1 MEEVKEIAVRP
12 WKFGTKKNTGKH
24 WALFFFW
31 SAVMAT
37 FLYLP
42 DTRQWFWL
50 ILPFVCTEFAKAMD
64 IM

>member
-1 MEEVKEIAVRP
+1 MEQQAQVN
-12 WKFGTKKNTGKH
+12 TKKH

-31 SAVMAT
+31 LIVISIL
-37 FLYLP
+37 LYLP

-50 ILPFVCTEFAKAMD
+50 ALPFVVTEFAKAMD